1 MSKIVIL
8 GTQLAAP
15 QILCDLIDKIAV
27 QDPLLAEWISQLDT
41 IPIIKECAI
50 NALNS
55 LIGKSGIQKALAVL
69 DFYGKSFVG
78 SVDGAIATD
87 KLPNGLGVRVSA
99 SGAIEFIADQ
109 YESGWKKEIKR
120 LQDLYKDAFLNEI
133 SKAILTILGYEV
145 QVQAVPTGDGKFS
158 YNLEGVKQ

>member
-15 QILCDLIDKIAV
+15 QILCDLIDKIAA

-50 NALNS
+50 NALNN
-55 LIGKSGIQKALAVL
+55 LIGKSGIQRALAVL
-69 DFYGKSFVG
+69 DYYGKSFAG
-78 SVDGAIATD
+78 SIDGAIATD
-87 KLPNGLGVRVSA
+87 RLSNGLGIRVSV
-99 SGAIEFIADQ
+99 SGAIEFIADN
-109 YESGWKKEIKR
+109 YKSEWKQEIKR